1 METLSERLE
10 VRLPPET
17 VHLLRR
23 EAERRQISVAKLV
36 REAIDLLLREDRE
49 ARLRAAEALF
59 QVGAPTADWPQ
70 LRQAIWKGPNVE
82 ACIYRCKRSNVCR
95 WDSSSPKRALP
106 PGDFGNR

>member
-10 VRLPPET
+10 VRLAPET

-23 EAERRQISVAKLV
+23 EAKRRGISVAKLV

-59 QVGAPTADWPQ
+59 HVEAPAGEWPQ
-70 LRQAIWKGPNVE
+70 MKQEIE
-82 ACIYRCKRSNVCR
+82 AGHLEGTQR
-95 WDSSSPKRALP
+95 
-106 PGDFGNR
+106 

>member
-10 VRLPPET
+10 VRLAPET

-23 EAERRQISVAKLV
+23 EAERRGISVAKLV

-59 QVGAPTADWPQ
+59 HVEAPAGDWPQ
-70 LRQAIWKGPNVE
+70 MKKEIE
-82 ACIYRCKRSNVCR
+82 AGHL
-95 WDSSSPKRALP
+95 D
-106 PGDFGNR
+106 GNQR

>member
-1 METLSERLE
+1 MEKLSERVE
-10 VRLPPET
+10 VRLAPET

-23 EAERRQISVAKLV
+23 EAKRRGISVAKLV

-70 LRQAIWKGPNVE
+70 MKQEIE
-82 ACIYRCKRSNVCR
+82 AGHLEGTQR
-95 WDSSSPKRALP
+95 
-106 PGDFGNR
+106 